1 MITTAFLNII
11 YGFVWTISLTVSS
24 FGTVTSNNAITTS
37 IVAFKTYY
45 NSLNLYF
52 PLDTILAIVAFD
64 LVFEGAVFLY
74 KLVRWG
80 YRKVPMIS

>member
-1 MITTAFLNII
+1 MITTAILNII

-24 FGTVTSNNAITTS
+24 FGNVSENNAITTA
-37 IVAFKTYY
+37 IVTLKSYY
-45 NSLNLYF
+45 NSLSAYL

-64 LVFEGAVFLY
+64 LAFEGAVFLY

-80 YRKVPMIS
+80 YQKVPMIN